1 MKHLKLFEELNPET
15 YASAASK
22 LKEKGHERRAK
33 ELFDH
38 SIKMSK
44 GTIDRIDP
52 NDYEIYFDC
61 DDFEIDGTYKIIE
74 CEEDEDGDVTVTL
87 TNGPSTIKISTKF
100 ENNELWIKP
109 FLPDEDDYWPGFLF
123 QNRKDANN
131 FRKFVISDT
140 GKCPISVN
148 DMYQD

>member
-22 LKEKGHERRAK
+22 LKEKHERRSK
-33 ELFDH
+33 ELFDY
-38 SIKMSK
+38 SVKMSK

-74 CEEDEDGDVTVTL
+74 CQEDEDGDVTVTL

-100 ENNELWIKP
+100 EANELWIRP
-109 FLPDEDDYWPGFLF
+109 ISPDEDEYWPGFLF
-123 QNRKDANN
+123 QNRKDTNN
-131 FRKFVISDT
+131 FRKFIISDT

>member
-1 MKHLKLFEELNPET
+1 
-15 YASAASK
+15 
-22 LKEKGHERRAK
+22 
-33 ELFDH
+33 
-38 SIKMSK
+38 MSK

-74 CEEDEDGDVTVTL
+74 CQEDEDGDVTVTL

-100 ENNELWIKP
+100 EENELWIRP
-109 FLPDEDDYWPGFLF
+109 ISPDEDEYWPGFLF

-131 FRKFVISDT
+131 FRKFIISDT